1 MQALVET
8 IKAWQLHPVVDHFT
22 VALIIVAILVDL
34 VASLVPTRMWLRH
47 SALTILILGTA
58 AAWGSGLT
66 GGWEAGRVW
75 ENVKGPALD
84 VLKRHAFL
92 GHWLPWVFLVLA
104 VWRLGIQF
112 IAFIAGTRPI
122 YLMVA
127 VVAGGVMLY
136 QGSLGGKLVYNYG
149 IGTAL
154 MPTASES
161 PVEAAPPQPEPTV
174 TPAAPE
180 SLPTVFNPSA
190 SSTPEVTPS
199 PEASPAG
206 SPPAATVSTSPEISP
221 TASENATPAAAP
233 SPVASPLAPGGTP
246 VNPPG
251 ADASPITSPGE
262 TPAPKNL

>member
-34 VASLVPTRMWLRH
+34 VASIVPTRLWLRH
-47 SALTILILGTA
+47 SALAILLLGTA
-58 AAWGSGLT
+58 AAWGSQLT

-75 ENVKGPALD
+75 ENVKEPALD
-84 VLKRHAFL
+84 LLKRHAWL

-104 VWRLGIQF
+104 VWRLGIQL

-122 YLMVA
+122 YLMIA
-127 VVAGGVMLY
+127 VVAGGVMFY
-136 QGSLGGKLVYNYG
+136 QGSLGGKLVYDYG

-154 MPTASES
+154 MPTVNES
-161 PVEAAPPQPEPTV
+161 PVTAAPPQAEPSV

-206 SPPAATVSTSPEISP
+206 SPSATLSTSPEISP
-221 TASENATPAAAP
+221 TPSESPTPAASP
-233 SPVASPLAPGGTP
+233 SPAASSYPTEGTP

-251 ADASPITSPGE
+251 AENSPPASSGA